1 MQPERLWYG
10 VGDGA
15 RVDARV
21 REARLRDRHVRR
33 RTSKLVVDFRP
44 DADKERKDKT
54 RIENKQNTN
63 KGQIS
68 LVKMMISAVDIEQVK
83 VKLNENC
90 ALV

>member
-1 MQPERLWYG
+1 MEPERLWYG

-44 DADKERKDKT
+44 DADKERK
-54 RIENKQNTN
+54 R
-63 KGQIS
+63 
-68 LVKMMISAVDIEQVK
+68 
-83 VKLNENC
+83 
-90 ALV
+90 